1 MAGPSD
7 YSLCMAQN
15 ESSTVRIAL
24 YLRCSTVEQAAD
36 GVSLEAQE
44 GRLRAW
50 ADAVGAEVVE
60 VITDAAVSGG
70 KPLAERKGGARV
82 AALLDAR
89 KPEVDAVVIVRLDRL
104 GRDAA
109 ETLAL
114 LKRFRTSKV
123 GLVSVADRLDLGT
136 PQGRAMAGM
145 AAVFGELE
153 KGLAAARTTEAL
165 SELRRQGRAWNHAPF
180 GWDAIGGI
188 LVENEAE
195 HATLSLVRDLR
206 AKGMPYKKLA
216 DHLNAEG
223 IPTKRIGGIWH
234 AASVRGVLISAE
246 KTMSARSTVNA

>member
-1 MAGPSD
+1 MAPSE
-7 YSLCMAQN
+7 N
-15 ESSTVRIAL
+15 TTVRVAL
-24 YLRCSTVEQAAD
+24 YLRCSTIEQAAD

-50 ADAVGAEVVE
+50 ADAVGAEVVD

-89 KPEVDAVVIVRLDRL
+89 KPEVDAVVIMRLDRL

-153 KGLAAARTTEAL
+153 KGLAASRTTEAL

-180 GWDAIGGI
+180 GWDAVDGH

-195 HATLSLVRDLR
+195 QATLVRIRDLR
-206 AKGMPYKKLA
+206 AEGMGYKKLA
-216 DHLNAEG
+216 DRLNDEKV
-223 IPTKRIGGIWH
+223 PTKKVGSQWH
-234 AASVRGVLISAE
+234 AASVRGVLLTEA
-246 KTMSARSTVNA
+246 KTVGAKVTVGA